1 MTVPLIVLTN
11 GRRDCLEQTM
21 TALRRHLHGVAH
33 TTIVDDTG
41 DPEHRSWLADSFT
54 ADIVPV
60 EPDSPAGYWR
70 AMRTVW
76 GLAAG
81 ERAIAFWEDDFVL
94 ETDVDLDALTAVLD
108 THTHLTQIA
117 LLRQPW
123 FGNEH
128 AAGGL
133 IEALEAQGNEF
144 TQRTDGERAWIEHR
158 ACFTGNPCVIPA
170 ATLARPWPDTPWSE
184 SVFGR
189 ALFASDPTLRGAYWG
204 RRGDPPRV
212 RHIGRHRTG
221 TDY

>member
-11 GRRDCLEQTM
+11 GRRDCLEATM
-21 TALRRHLHGVAH
+21 RAARTHLGGVAH

-41 DPEHRSWLADSFT
+41 SADHRAWLADNFS
-54 ADIVPV
+54 ADVVPV
-60 EPDSPAGYWR
+60 DPNGPAGYRR
-70 AMRTVW
+70 AMQTVW
-76 GLAAG
+76 SLAAG
-81 ERAIAFWEDDFVL
+81 ERTIAFLEDDFVL
-94 ETDVDLDALTAVLD
+94 ETGVDLDVLAGVLD
-108 THTHLTQIA
+108 THTYLTQIA

-123 FGNEH
+123 YANEH

-144 TQRTDGERAWIEHR
+144 TQHTDGEHAWIEHR
-158 ACFTGNPCVIPA
+158 ACFTGNPTVLPA

-184 SVFGR
+184 SAFGR

-212 RHIGRHRTG
+212 RHIGHHRTG